1 MPEIYSISQEGNI
14 THHINVLQAEVEE
27 KIKMLSELS
36 YYRDRV
42 FIIGNH
48 IEFKRVV
55 DNIRGEKT
63 LIVADSLSYD
73 SSKTR

>member
-1 MPEIYSISQEGNI
+1 MPEIYSISQEGRI
-14 THHINVLQAEVEE
+14 TCHINVLQAEVEDT
-27 KIKMLSELS
+27 IKELNSLS
-36 YYRDRV
+36 YYKDRL

-63 LIVADSLSYD
+63 LIDADSLSYD